1 MARYSWHKSLAETI
15 RDGVPMWAKRIRYIS
30 YVCEEHSW
38 INSREEQKSYLA
50 FLGLETRPVTAVKL
64 MLEDALH

>member
-1 MARYSWHKSLAETI
+1 
-15 RDGVPMWAKRIRYIS
+15 MWAKRIRYIS

-38 INSREEQKSYLA
+38 IKSREEQKSYLA